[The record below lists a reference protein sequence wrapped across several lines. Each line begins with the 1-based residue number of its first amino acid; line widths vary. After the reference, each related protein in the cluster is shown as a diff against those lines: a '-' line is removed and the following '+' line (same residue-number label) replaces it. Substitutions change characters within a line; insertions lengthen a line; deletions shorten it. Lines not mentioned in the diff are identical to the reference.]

1 MCLGGWQGFE
11 GTLLAVQSHAFGET
25 CLTTPEE
32 ANSSAKVL
40 KIHVEFSLGDWS
52 ACRSAATPGT
62 ILSPSSFL
70 PYMVASE
77 ASFQKYLYN
86 LKMQS

>member
-40 KIHVEFSLGDWS
+40 KIHVELVWVTGVHVGQQPLQEQFSPPL
-52 ACRSAATPGT
+52 
-62 ILSPSSFL
+62 PSCHIW
-70 PYMVASE
+70 
-77 ASFQKYLYN
+77 
-86 LKMQS
+86 